1 MTDKKRE
8 DGDRKWDKQGVK
20 EEEREG
26 TKKGGVK
33 KRQKSDSEK
42 GGREEKWV
50 DVSRLLQKLME
61 TLLG

>member
-26 TKKGGVK
+26 TKKGGK
-33 KRQKSDSEK
+33 KRQKSDFEK